1 MNDVETDNKSID
13 FSDISSNDN
22 NSFVDTSLFRNYGKT
37 SLTDVDGTYINYHVV
52 QLSDNDY
59 YLTHSFLK
67 EDKNSGLIFMNYG
80 NFSDMSN
87 QNTIFYGYN
96 LLNDTVFGSLDML
109 FQDNLVITSNH
120 KIVIL
125 TSTK

>member
-80 NFSDMSN
+80 NFFDMSN